1 MPVLDFDLDNFPDYP
16 YTDKIDGILK
26 SHTDTFLAMISKS
39 TALDISSIPVLVYLQ
54 NSKQGGNA
62 IARSNVMRGLISL
75 PGYVLLEDQARIVNW
90 LFNTVTSVLSRP
102 QSEATPLEREVQCLL
117 TTPLLEDMTPEQ
129 VRHKE
134 SSAIQREILGT
145 AVLAHAITI
154 FILGDRNLQSLA
166 QAFEVQTRQ
175 SPSYTA
181 VDVGREC
188 LSILEERL
196 FNTGEEDWGLDA
208 GEHQDGWNP
217 YDGVRE
223 VKVHNNEEVRVP

>member
-1 MPVLDFDLDNFPDYP
+1 M
-16 YTDKIDGILK
+16 
-26 SHTDTFLAMISKS
+26 
-39 TALDISSIPVLVYLQ
+39 YLQ

-181 VDVGREC
+181 VDVDREC